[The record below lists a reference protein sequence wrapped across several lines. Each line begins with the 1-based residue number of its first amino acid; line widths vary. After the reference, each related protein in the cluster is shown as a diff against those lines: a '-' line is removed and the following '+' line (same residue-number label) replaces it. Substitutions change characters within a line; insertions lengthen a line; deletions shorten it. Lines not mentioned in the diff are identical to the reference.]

1 MADETPLY
9 GVKMLT
15 ESLPLNESV
24 GMRQALPSRDDLDA
38 ALDEDHE
45 RLVAGY
51 EVLLAHYQDAIA
63 DANRWRYV
71 RDHHAQG
78 SSPHMDG
85 TFYWRFTSIPAVR
98 AQTIDEVVERAM
110 RGEIDR

>member
-85 TFYWRFTSIPAVR
+85 TYSWRFTPLRWSVGK
-98 AQTIDEVVERAM
+98 TVDEVVDKLIRKEY
-110 RGEIDR
+110 EP